1 MGNAAAKQYCR
12 TFVNPRTNQL
22 ELVAAPTEKAPDYL
36 LNSHEV
42 AAMLG
47 VDISWVKNHCTRV
60 EPYLPFVRLGG
71 GRYAMRRFRRDQILQ
86 FIEENTYTPRRMA

>member
-1 MGNAAAKQYCR
+1 MRNAAPKYCR
-12 TFVNPRTNQL
+12 GRRTEKL
-22 ELVAAPTEKAPDYL
+22 ELVPVPAENSQDRL

-42 AAMLG
+42 AEMLG
-47 VDISWVKNHCTRV
+47 VDVSWVKNHCTRV

-86 FIEENTYTPRRMA
+86 FIEENTYTPRKMA